1 MFLFGLHLI
10 LKQYSE
16 DRLVLLIPLRFRLFM
31 IFIVLFILFA
41 LLSFTPGGMTELF
54 STANTLPLL
63 IVFISL
69 LSSLYQ
75 ESWTWEHST
84 GLLQYKF
91 GLLFLYKNRTI
102 KLSDLDRVEVLL
114 IKRSSIPGKPRAV
127 IALSLH
133 DRKGN
138 SHRLENSSYN
148 RLKEITTMGERIA
161 LFCDIPLVKP
171 TP

>member
-1 MFLFGLHLI
+1 MFLFGIHLT

-16 DRLVLLIPLRFRLFM
+16 DKLALLIPLRFRLFM
-31 IFIVLFILFA
+31 IFIALFILFA
-41 LLSFTPGGMTELF
+41 LLNFTLGGITELF
-54 STANTLPLL
+54 TAANTVPLL
-63 IVFISL
+63 LVLFSL

-75 ESWTWEHST
+75 ESWTWERST

-91 GLLFLYKNRTI
+91 GLLFLCKNQTI
-102 KLSDLDRVEVLL
+102 KLSDLERVEVSL

-138 SHRLENSSYN
+138 SYRLENSSFS
-148 RLKEITTMGERIA
+148 RLKIITTMGERIA
-161 LFCDIPLVKP
+161 LFCKIPLVKP
-171 TP
+171 TA

>member
-63 IVFISL
+63 LVLFSF

-75 ESWTWEHST
+75 ECWTWEHST

-91 GLLFLYKNRTI
+91 GLLFLYKNKTI

-138 SHRLENSSYN
+138 NYRLENSSYSH
-148 RLKEITTMGERIA
+148 LKEITTMGEKIA